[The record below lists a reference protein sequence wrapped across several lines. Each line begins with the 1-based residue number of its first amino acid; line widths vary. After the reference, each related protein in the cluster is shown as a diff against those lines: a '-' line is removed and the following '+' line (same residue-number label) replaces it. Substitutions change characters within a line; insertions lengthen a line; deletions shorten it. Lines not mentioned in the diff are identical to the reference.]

1 MATDNTDLMN
11 KVAIRHESLKRLGR
25 RPKLVLDMFAGEGGM
40 THSVWNVAADR
51 VICIEKDAEK
61 AAKIERAEVIVGDN
75 RHYLHLAQGACIIDC
90 DAYGLVM
97 GLIERLPKNKLVAF
111 TDGSLER
118 SKFIRKE
125 LINFRKDVSRLFSE
139 FNYVESR
146 GKNVYYGWGIT
157 K

>member
-1 MATDNTDLMN
+1 MMDNSDLMN
-11 KVAIRHESLKRLGR
+11 KIAVRHEALKRLGR
-25 RPKLVLDMFAGEGGM
+25 RPSLVVDMFAGEGNM
-40 THSVWNVAADR
+40 THSVWNIAADR
-51 VICIEKDAEK
+51 VICIEKDADK
-61 AAKIERAEVIVGDN
+61 ASQIRADEVYVGDN
-75 RHYLHLAQGACIIDC
+75 RDHLQLTKNACIIDC

-97 GLIERLPKNKLVAF
+97 PLIELLPSNKLVVF

-125 LINFRKDVSRLFSE
+125 LINFRKDVSRMFSE
-139 FNYVESR
+139 FNYVESK